1 MPTGETNVFAVLARA
16 PAQHILSALKPG
28 DRSTV
33 ELQQDT
39 LMSKRKVNYHVSQL
53 IKAGFVSGRRLHRE
67 FRYSLSKDGFAAV
80 QTWLEDFT
88 EHVATSESIRT
99 RVGDLHGLIRALRQH
114 SSKGPSL
121 V

>member
-28 DRSTV
+28 ARSTV

-39 LMSKRKVNYHVSQL
+39 LMSKRKVNYYVAQL

-80 QTWLEDFT
+80 QTWLEDFAG
-88 EHVATSESIRT
+88 HVAASESIRT